1 MLIGYFGSAF
11 SKVDLAPPFSKVD
24 FQRLI
29 FKGGFGSTFPKV
41 DLAPRF
47 PKWIWLH
54 LFQRWILKGGFG
66 STFFK
71 GGFLKVDF

>member
-29 FKGGFGSTFPKV
+29 FK
-41 DLAPRF
+41 D
-47 PKWIWLH
+47 
-54 LFQRWILKGGFG
+54 
-66 STFFK
+66 
-71 GGFLKVDF
+71 